1 MDVLHAFGQPLSDP
15 AEHAGRV
22 TGRAGLLPQSYRFW
36 LLSVLFV
43 VSRSWPSGSVT
54 ELTDE

>member
-1 MDVLHAFGQPLSDP
+1 MSCTPSGNPPNDP
-15 AEHAGRV
+15 AEHAGKV
-22 TGRAGLLPQSYRFW
+22 TGRARLLPQSYRFW

-43 VSRSWPSGSVT
+43 VSRRWPSGSVT